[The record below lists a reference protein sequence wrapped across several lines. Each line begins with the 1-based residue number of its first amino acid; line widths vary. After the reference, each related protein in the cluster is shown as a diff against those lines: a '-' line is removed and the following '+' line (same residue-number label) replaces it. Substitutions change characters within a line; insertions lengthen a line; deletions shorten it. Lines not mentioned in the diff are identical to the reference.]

1 MKRRTHMQFLKYLLI
16 ITLTI
21 YPFISTRAESSMT
34 KEEARKYREE
44 GYKMQM
50 GGNVEGAR
58 QMYEKAAAMDP
69 RYAEVNNDLG
79 VVYEGL
85 GQADRAI
92 SMYKKALEIDQN
104 YLPAYANLGFIYE
117 KTGDTGNAAFYWK
130 KRYDLGQEG
139 EYWREVSR
147 QHLLKLGAYPEIA
160 NANLEEQARI
170 LSQKMTVAHEQAR
183 FKNLEEAT
191 LDYNLGCS
199 FMTKGDYVAAIKEFE
214 AARDLKPKD
223 ASLTMRIEEFHVKAE
238 QALRRMQ
245 AKVNAEAA
253 LSDIQKEDYPAAGV
267 KLQDSLNAVNGI
279 SKKADVQP
287 DKSQK

>member
-1 MKRRTHMQFLKYLLI
+1 MKFLKYLLI
-16 ITLTI
+16 ISLTI
-21 YPFISTRAESSMT
+21 YPFTSTRADNSMT

-44 GYKMQM
+44 GYKMQK
-50 GGNVEGAR
+50 GGNIDGAR

-79 VVYEGL
+79 VVYENL
-85 GQADRAI
+85 NQINRAI

-117 KTGDTGNAAFYWK
+117 KTGDSANAAFYWK

-147 QHLLKLGAYPEIA
+147 QHLLKIGAYPELA
-160 NANLEEQARI
+160 ASHLEEQARV
-170 LSQKMTVAHEQAR
+170 LSQAMTVEHEQAR
-183 FKNLEEAT
+183 LKNLEEAQ
-191 LDYNLGCS
+191 LSYNLGCS
-199 FMTKGDYVAAIKEFE
+199 FMTKGDYVAAVKEFE
-214 AARDLKPKD
+214 AARDLKPED

-238 QALRRMQ
+238 QALRRTQ
-245 AKVNAEAA
+245 AKINAEAA
-253 LSDIQKEDYPAAGV
+253 LSDIQKEDYQAAGV
-267 KLQDSLNAVNGI
+267 KLQDALNAVNGI
-279 SKKADVQP
+279 SKKADVQL